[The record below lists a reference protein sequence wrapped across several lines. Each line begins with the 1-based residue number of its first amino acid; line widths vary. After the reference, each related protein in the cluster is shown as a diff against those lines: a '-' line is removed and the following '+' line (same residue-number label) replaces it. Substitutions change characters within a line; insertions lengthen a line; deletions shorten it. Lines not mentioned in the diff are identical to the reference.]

1 MIGATDPTAAAGA
14 RQGHDPALS
23 FNVGASDDDLGLR
36 VGQGFAGSALGGAE
50 VGAGEGLPEQESGR
64 AEGEVIVAVRRDCTD
79 LPEPAVDALRDHP
92 IVADARRSPDHSLG
106 RWVDQ
111 SDGVKDSQVRL
122 GYLSAKQIAPVD
134 ATGRMRALQ
143 EHTDPLAAPTLDR
156 DLDPVR
162 AHQGA
167 DDVPLTV
174 LDLVG
179 LTRDRRRRQSQP
191 QK

>member
-1 MIGATDPTAAAGA
+1 VIGATDPTAAAGA

-36 VGQGFAGSALGGAE
+36 VGKGFAGSALGGAE

-106 RWVDQ
+106 RC
-111 SDGVKDSQVRL
+111 GVKDSQVRPRDLL
-122 GYLSAKQIAPVD
+122 GREIAPVD

-167 DDVPLTV
+167 DDVPRTV